1 MGDTAFDVDDFAV
14 LASVLQVAMSQ
25 FMADYIPDGDPVN
38 ANVARRGGAPTG
50 DELPDLDSNQ
60 EPAG

>member
-1 MGDTAFDVDDFAV
+1 M
-14 LASVLQVAMSQ
+14 
-25 FMADYIPDGDPVN
+25 DPLN

>member
-1 MGDTAFDVDDFAV
+1 MRHVKTN
-14 LASVLQVAMSQ
+14 
-25 FMADYIPDGDPVN
+25 I
-38 ANVARRGGAPTG
+38 AREGGAPTG